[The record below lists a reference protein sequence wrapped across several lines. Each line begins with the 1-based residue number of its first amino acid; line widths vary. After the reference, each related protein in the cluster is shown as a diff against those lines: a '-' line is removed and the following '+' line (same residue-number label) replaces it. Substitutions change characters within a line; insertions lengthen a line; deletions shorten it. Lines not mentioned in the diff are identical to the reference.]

1 MKEDISGR
9 RAKLLLFAGVFSCS
23 MSSAFFKYMNVPSSV
38 AATYRLGW
46 TVLLL
51 TPIVFL
57 NSEKRKEL
65 FSLKRRDL
73 AFCAASG
80 IFLALHFY
88 SWFESLKHTS
98 VSSSTVLVNTEVIF
112 AAFGYLLFFR
122 KRIRRKEIA
131 AILISFTGSVI
142 IATADTSGGS
152 RALWGDILAVVAAML
167 SAFYTLI
174 GTRQREHISTMVYTY
189 VLYWFSFLAL
199 TVIDLITG
207 VKVTGYEP
215 INLVMSLCLAVFCTL
230 LGHSVFSW
238 SLKYLTPT
246 YVSTAKL
253 AGPVFASVNAIFL
266 FGEIP
271 GLIQIMGGVIVL
283 FGVYL
288 YAQNA

>member
-1 MKEDISGR
+1 
-9 RAKLLLFAGVFSCS
+9 
-23 MSSAFFKYMNVPSSV
+23 MSSAFFKFMNAPSSV

-51 TPIVFL
+51 TPIVFFS
-57 NSEKRKEL
+57 SEKRKEL
-65 FSLKRRDL
+65 FSLKWRDL

-88 SWFESLKHTS
+88 SWFESLKHTT

-112 AAFGYLLFFR
+112 AAFGYLVLFR
-122 KRIRRKEIA
+122 KKIRRKEIA

-142 IATADTSGGS
+142 IATADTGGGS
-152 RALWGDILAVVAAML
+152 RALWGDILAVTAAML

-174 GTRQREHISTMVYTY
+174 GTRLREHISTMVYTY

-199 TVIDLITG
+199 VVIDLITG
-207 VKVTGYEP
+207 VRVTGYEP
-215 INLVMSLCLAVFCTL
+215 INLLMSLCLAVFCTL

-238 SLKYLTPT
+238 SLKYLSPT

-253 AGPVFASVNAIFL
+253 AGPVFASVTAMFL

-271 GLIQIMGGVIVL
+271 GLVQIAGGVIVL
-283 FGVYL
+283 SGVYL
-288 YAQNA
+288 YAVNA